1 MHLFLRKL
9 NKNQRMAKKKILL
22 LTVSNSCCVV
32 ISVIIDFVFRL
43 VELAGSRETTV
54 SREASVSGETCTP
67 RETSTSKR
75 TPNQKR
81 KRPRALDDVETAILS
96 KFGAED
102 ECDGEEHFGL
112 HVASIL
118 RSLPPKQRAYT
129 KIEIDKLLFSAQFSE
144 PYIPPPIPY
153 PPPTLYSPSTPQHP
167 IHSLNLPTSN
177 STHRL

>member
-1 MHLFLRKL
+1 M
-9 NKNQRMAKKKILL
+9 
-22 LTVSNSCCVV
+22 
-32 ISVIIDFVFRL
+32 
-43 VELAGSRETTV
+43 
-54 SREASVSGETCTP
+54 
-67 RETSTSKR
+67 
-75 TPNQKR
+75 
-81 KRPRALDDVETAILS
+81 ETAILS

-153 PPPTLYSPSTPQHP
+153 PPPTLYTLLPLLNIPSTPSTYQPAIQP
-167 IHSLNLPTSN
+167 IDYR
-177 STHRL
+177 STKTIALVEYSFLESIIIMIYHRFLKS